1 MVQNPYEMLLVQ
13 INRKREEMIL
23 LGNLHG
29 LTSPETINASHQV
42 DRLLNYLLFEKAPLV
57 ILMKKKDKQVSRL
70 LYLIEST
77 KPF

>member
-1 MVQNPYEMLLVQ
+1 MLFVQ

-29 LTSPETINASHQV
+29 LTSPATINASHQL
-42 DRLLNYLLFEKAPLV
+42 DRLLNYLLFEKA
-57 ILMKKKDKQVSRL
+57 KKQDIQVNRL
-70 LYLIEST
+70 IYLIDNT